1 MFFIEMLVN
10 IKMKAP
16 ISEPLTLKMALSC
29 YFQTMEQTSTESFHY
44 TVVKST
50 YWTLSGTHNWRHV

>member
-1 MFFIEMLVN
+1 MLVN
-10 IKMKAP
+10 MRIKAAM
-16 ISEPLTLKMALSC
+16 SELLNLKMALSC

-50 YWTLSGTHNWRHV
+50 Y